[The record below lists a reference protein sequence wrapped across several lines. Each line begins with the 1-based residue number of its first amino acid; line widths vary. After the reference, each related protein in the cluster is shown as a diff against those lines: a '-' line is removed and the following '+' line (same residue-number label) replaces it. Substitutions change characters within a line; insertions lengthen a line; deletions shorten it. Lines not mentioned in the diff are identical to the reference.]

1 MNGDVFWLSRG
12 GGGGFDRRLRFSLM
26 MSRIFRDIEEN
37 QRDVVAEPCV
47 SASQR

>member
-1 MNGDVFWLSRG
+1 MFFGCQRG
-12 GGGGFDRRLRFSLM
+12 GGGGVDRRLRFSLM